1 MHREIKELPKVDRGV
16 DVVGDEWVQDE
27 NETIGLTNYRF
38 KDLPNWAKKAW
49 LAAKRNTSKP

>member
-1 MHREIKELPKVDRGV
+1 MHREIKELPKVDHGV

-38 KDLPNWAKKAW
+38 TDLPNWAKTAW
-49 LAAKRNTSKP
+49 LKQKQNKSKT

>member
-1 MHREIKELPKVDRGV
+1 MHREIKELPKVDHGV

-27 NETIGLTNYRF
+27 NESIGLTNYRF

>member
-1 MHREIKELPKVDRGV
+1 MHKELKDLPKVDHGV

-38 KDLPNWAKKAW
+38 TLFEV
-49 LAAKRNTSKP
+49 LSF

>member
-1 MHREIKELPKVDRGV
+1 MHREIKELPKVDHGV